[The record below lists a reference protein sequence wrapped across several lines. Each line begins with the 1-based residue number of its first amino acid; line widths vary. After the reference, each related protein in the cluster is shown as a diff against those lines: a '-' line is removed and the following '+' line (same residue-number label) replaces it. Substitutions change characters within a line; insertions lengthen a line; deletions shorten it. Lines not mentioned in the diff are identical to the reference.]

1 MQGLLITIVFLWHQ
15 QEHTVRKWIYIG
27 HKLPRTFDSRLLI
40 YDINAYKK
48 CLEKLILTKKKIH
61 VPQLGLEPTSP
72 QITSN
77 YTKPRDFRPKCYN
90 HWATKGLGTRG
101 DKVIGVINNH
111 STFTIKV
118 NFWPKK
124 AIFDPFPPI
133 SVQGDLCQVDPFE
146 KRQLLP

>member
-1 MQGLLITIVFLWHQ
+1 ML
-15 QEHTVRKWIYIG
+15 RKNNLNKEKNSCSSAG
-27 HKLPRTFDSRLLI
+27 ART
-40 YDINAYKK
+40 
-48 CLEKLILTKKKIH
+48 H
-61 VPQLGLEPTSP
+61 
-72 QITSN
+72 ITSN
-77 YTKPRDFRPKCYN
+77 YLKFTKPRDFRPKRYN
-90 HWATKGLGTRG
+90 HWATKDLNTGG
-101 DKVIGVINNH
+101 DKVIEVINNH

>member
-1 MQGLLITIVFLWHQ
+1 ML
-15 QEHTVRKWIYIG
+15 RKNNLNKEKNSCSSAG
-27 HKLPRTFDSRLLI
+27 TRT
-40 YDINAYKK
+40 
-48 CLEKLILTKKKIH
+48 H
-61 VPQLGLEPTSP
+61 
-72 QITSN
+72 ITSN
-77 YTKPRDFRPKCYN
+77 YLKFTKPRDFRPKRYN
-90 HWATKGLGTRG
+90 HWATKDLSTRR
-101 DKVIGVINNH
+101 DKVIGVIKNH

>member
-1 MQGLLITIVFLWHQ
+1 ML
-15 QEHTVRKWIYIG
+15 RKNNLNKEKNSCSSAG
-27 HKLPRTFDSRLLI
+27 AQTH
-40 YDINAYKK
+40 IN
-48 CLEKLILTKKKIH
+48 
-61 VPQLGLEPTSP
+61 
-72 QITSN
+72 SN
-77 YTKPRDFRPKCYN
+77 YLKFTKPRDFRPKCYN
-90 HWATKGLGTRG
+90 HWATKDLNTGG

-146 KRQLLP
+146 KSQLSP

>member
-1 MQGLLITIVFLWHQ
+1 ML
-15 QEHTVRKWIYIG
+15 RKINLNEEKNSCSSAG
-27 HKLPRTFDSRLLI
+27 ART
-40 YDINAYKK
+40 
-48 CLEKLILTKKKIH
+48 H
-61 VPQLGLEPTSP
+61 
-72 QITSN
+72 ITSN
-77 YTKPRDFRPKCYN
+77 YLKFTKPRDFRPKRYN
-90 HWATKGLGTRG
+90 HWATKDLGTRG

-118 NFWPKK
+118 NFWPKN